1 MYIPQLGRVAIG
13 IDSSGALRKT
23 YSVVAVGFA
32 RFRASFNIGIV
43 DIDISY
49 PVLALISVVVC
60 VGAMLQGSI
69 GFGLGTFSVP
79 VLLLIEPSFVPGPM
93 LLVAF
98 FLTLMLLRRERASV
112 RFREVS
118 WGIVGRGI
126 GSAVVAVVFLQ
137 MASEWM
143 PPLVAVLVLIALG
156 IMASG
161 WKLPITRR
169 TLLGVGFMSGVLGT
183 AASIGGPPLAM
194 LYMHSDGG
202 RVRGTLSGIFVA
214 GTLLSVAA
222 LVVSGKFGLLEV
234 KLTGLL
240 VPGVIAGFLLS
251 RRTARI
257 ADNGYLRPTIIAVS
271 ALAAVLSLV
280 RYL

>member
-1 MYIPQLGRVAIG
+1 MPSY
-13 IDSSGALRKT
+13 
-23 YSVVAVGFA
+23 
-32 RFRASFNIGIV
+32 NIGFL

-49 PVLALISVVVC
+49 PVLALVSGVVF

-79 VLLLIEPSFVPGPM
+79 ILLLFEPSFVPGPM

-98 FLTLMLLRRERASV
+98 FLTLLLLRRERASV
-112 RFREVS
+112 AFREVS
-118 WGIVGRGI
+118 WGIVGRGV
-126 GSAVVAVVFLQ
+126 GSAVVAVVFSF

-143 PPLVAVLVLIALG
+143 PPLVAVLVLVALA
-156 IMASG
+156 IMAAG
-161 WKLPITRR
+161 WKLPITRGS
-169 TLLGVGFMSGVLGT
+169 LLGVGFMSGVLGT

-194 LYMHSDGG
+194 LYMHSEGG

-214 GTLLSVAA
+214 GTLLSVVA
-222 LVVSGKFGLLEV
+222 LVASGMFGMHEV
-234 KLTGLL
+234 YLTGFLM
-240 VPGVIAGFLLS
+240 PGVLAGFLVS

>member
-1 MYIPQLGRVAIG
+1 
-13 IDSSGALRKT
+13 
-23 YSVVAVGFA
+23 VVAVGFA
-32 RFRASFNIGIV
+32 SGWPSHNIGIV
-43 DIDISY
+43 AIDISY
-49 PVLALISVVVC
+49 PVLVLVSGVVC
-60 VGAMLQGSI
+60 LGAMLQGSI

-79 VLLLIEPSFVPGPM
+79 ILLLLEPLFVPGPM

-112 RFREVS
+112 AFREVS
-118 WGIVGRGI
+118 WGIAGRAL
-126 GSAVVAVVFLQ
+126 GSAVVGVVFLY

-143 PPLVAVLVLIALG
+143 PPLVAVLVLVALG

-161 WKLPITRR
+161 WKLPITRVS
-169 TLLGVGFMSGVLGT
+169 LLGVGFMSGVLGT

-194 LYMHSDGG
+194 LYMHSKGG

-214 GTLLSVAA
+214 GTLFSVAA
-222 LVVSGKFGLLEV
+222 LVVSGKFGLREV
-234 KLTGLL
+234 YLTGLL
-240 VPGVIAGFLLS
+240 MPGVLLGFLLS

-257 ADNGYLRPTIIAVS
+257 ADNGYLRPAIIVVS
-271 ALAAVLSLV
+271 ALAAVLSLI